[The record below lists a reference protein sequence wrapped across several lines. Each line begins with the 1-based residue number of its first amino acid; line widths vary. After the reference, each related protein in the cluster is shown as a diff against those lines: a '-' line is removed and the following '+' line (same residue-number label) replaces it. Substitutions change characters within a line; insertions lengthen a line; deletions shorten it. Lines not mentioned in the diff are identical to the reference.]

1 MFSIF
6 PNNSTIQ
13 MIQYAD
19 QPDLLITFLI
29 IDYLILI
36 SVFNKY
42 IALTM
47 HQTKRKLLYKYKLI
61 YFS

>member
-1 MFSIF
+1 
-6 PNNSTIQ
+6 

-47 HQTKRKLLYKYKLI
+47 PQTKRKLLYKYKLI

>member
-29 IDYLILI
+29 IDYLI
-36 SVFNKY
+36 
-42 IALTM
+42 
-47 HQTKRKLLYKYKLI
+47 
-61 YFS
+61 

>member
-1 MFSIF
+1 
-6 PNNSTIQ
+6 

-36 SVFNKY
+36 SVFNEY
-42 IALTM
+42 IELTM
-47 HQTKRKLLYKYKLI
+47 HWTKRKLLYKYKLI
-61 YFS
+61 YLS

>member
-47 HQTKRKLLYKYKLI
+47 PQTKRKLLYKYKLI